1 MLFSEEED
9 GGAEVSRVQFQMFWR
24 RHDENPPDDES
35 RRPEE
40 DESLSELFIFLH
52 QRLGG
57 NNNSDTNQPDWSSS
71 NLTSLYRWTSIAAPG
86 VTK

>member
-9 GGAEVSRVQFQMFWR
+9 GGAEVSRVQFQMFRW

-57 NNNSDTNQPDWSSS
+57 ESVLP
-71 NLTSLYRWTSIAAPG
+71 TSLSDLS
-86 VTK
+86 

>member
-9 GGAEVSRVQFQMFWR
+9 GGAEVSGVQFQMFWR
-24 RHDENPPDDES
+24 RDNENPPDDQPW
-35 RRPEE
+35 RPEE

-57 NNNSDTNQPDWSSS
+57 ESVIP
-71 NLTSLYRWTSIAAPG
+71 TSLSDLS
-86 VTK
+86 